1 MNFATWAIREPIPP
15 IVLFLLLTMAGAF
28 GFSRLNIQDM
38 PDMEFPAV
46 IVTAVM
52 QGASPSQLET
62 EVTRKIENAIGSIEG
77 IEAIQSTVTEGA
89 STTMIQFVLEHDLF
103 EALNDVR
110 AAVGNLRS
118 DLPRELEEPI
128 VSKVNTAGMPILT
141 YTVASDSMDEEALS
155 WFVDN
160 IVARR
165 LTAIPGLGA
174 VNRLGGVSREIRVE
188 LNP

>member
-15 IVLFLLLTMAGAF
+15 IVLFLLLTIAGSFA
-28 GFSRLNIQDM
+28 FSRLNIQDM

-46 IVTAVM
+46 FVTAVM

-62 EVTRKIENAIGSIEG
+62 EVTRKIENAIASVEG
-77 IEAIQSTVTEGA
+77 IEAIASTVTEGV
-89 STTMIQFVLEHDLF
+89 SNTMIQFELERDLF

-118 DLPRELEEPI
+118 DLPRDLEEPI

-141 YTVASDSMDEEALS
+141 YTVASNSMDEEVLS
-155 WFVDN
+155 
-160 IVARR
+160 
-165 LTAIPGLGA
+165 
-174 VNRLGGVSREIRVE
+174 
-188 LNP
+188 